1 MCGHPGWEAKGGMNW
16 ETGIDTYILPRTKQ
30 TTNVLYSVLRGDLNG
45 KEIQKRRNICI
56 RTALLYQST
65 LL

>member
-1 MCGHPGWEAKGGMNW
+1 MNW